1 MLIEQNVEE
10 ILSLYKNFG
19 GEDYI
24 GEPVSQIEH
33 MCQCA
38 QLAQKEG
45 HDNEVILAAFFHDIG
60 HLCEHIL
67 PVDKM
72 DNFGIAD
79 HEKIGAEYLQS
90 RGFSQKITRLVASHV
105 PAKRYLTFKYPEYYQ
120 QLSEASKKTL
130 IFQGG
135 VMTAVEAKDF
145 ESDEYFDLYIL
156 LRSWDE
162 QAKQEHTP
170 LPDLNIYRE
179 RMIQHLSHQSVNNM
193 V

>member
-1 MLIEQNVEE
+1 MQIEQNVDE

-79 HEKIGAEYLQS
+79 HEKIGAGS
-90 RGFSQKITRLVASHV
+90 FIRV
-105 PAKRYLTFKYPEYYQ
+105 
-120 QLSEASKKTL
+120 
-130 IFQGG
+130 
-135 VMTAVEAKDF
+135 
-145 ESDEYFDLYIL
+145 
-156 LRSWDE
+156 
-162 QAKQEHTP
+162 
-170 LPDLNIYRE
+170 
-179 RMIQHLSHQSVNNM
+179 
-193 V
+193 

>member
-1 MLIEQNVEE
+1 MQIEQNVEE

-24 GEPVSQIEH
+24 GEPISQIEH

-38 QLAQKEG
+38 QLAEQEG
-45 HDNEVILAAFFHDIG
+45 HDDEVILAAFFHDIG
-60 HLCEHIL
+60 HLFEHIL

-79 HEKIGAEYLQS
+79 HEKIGAEYLRS
-90 RGFSQKITRLVASHV
+90 KGFSQKITDLVASHV

-130 IFQGG
+130 VFQGG
-135 VMTAVEAKDF
+135 IMSSAEAEVF
-145 ESDEYFDLYIL
+145 ESDELFDLYIL

-162 QAKQEHTP
+162 HAKQEHVP
-170 LPDLNIYRE
+170 LPDLNIYRK
-179 RMIQHLSHQSVNNM
+179 RMIQHLALHHNKYL
-193 V
+193 

>member
-1 MLIEQNVEE
+1 MQIEQNVDE

-38 QLAQKEG
+38 QLAEKEG
-45 HDNEVILAAFFHDIG
+45 HDDEVILAAFFHDIG

-67 PVDKM
+67 PVNKM

-79 HEKIGAEYLQS
+79 HEKIGAEYL
-90 RGFSQKITRLVASHV
+90 RKKGFSQKIGNLVASHV

-130 IFQGG
+130 VFQGG
-135 VMTAVEAKDF
+135 IMSVAEAGDF
-145 ESDEYFDLYIL
+145 ESDELFSLYIL

-162 QAKQEHTP
+162 RAKQEHVP
-170 LPDLNIYRE
+170 LPDLNTYRE
-179 RMIQHLSHQSVNNM
+179 KMIQHLSLQQQ
-193 V
+193 